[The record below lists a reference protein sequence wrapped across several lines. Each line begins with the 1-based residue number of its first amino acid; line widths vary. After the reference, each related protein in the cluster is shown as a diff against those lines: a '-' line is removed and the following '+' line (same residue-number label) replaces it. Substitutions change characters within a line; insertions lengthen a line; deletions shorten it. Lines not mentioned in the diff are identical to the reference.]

1 MNIVNKN
8 DCRQHVENSAENR
21 NQTKQKVDKL
31 KQYFCLFCVCLGFG
45 VSINGISV
53 LIFLRPTLQ
62 NNETIP
68 AIHIQTKQKMINFVS
83 VFCLFIDA
91 FSNGIPPN
99 EKRLKLL
106 CFFGCVLHSK
116 KVKPFPKTLHVHN
129 FFDDPPL
136 ATVAKQSF
144 AFQLF
149 FLNHITSGTLVPLIC
164 SIPWFHQYGFT
175 QYALAGSMIAPKQK
189 RSSHRKSFFG
199 GVPFS

>member
-1 MNIVNKN
+1 MASNWWQGCTIIIYLFFVLFVEQENVFIFVWTEHLNIVNKN

-99 EKRLKLL
+99 EKRLKFL
-106 CFFGCVLHSK
+106 FFWLR
-116 KVKPFPKTLHVHN
+116 FTLHNNDTIPENVTCTER
-129 FFDDPPL
+129 FWRPP
-136 ATVAKQSF
+136 
-144 AFQLF
+144 
-149 FLNHITSGTLVPLIC
+149 
-164 SIPWFHQYGFT
+164 
-175 QYALAGSMIAPKQK
+175 
-189 RSSHRKSFFG
+189 R
-199 GVPFS
+199 